1 MKVSKI
7 LSTEAVVEMIHN
19 TCRKVG
25 CLSLKECNR
34 YVTYLSQKLVGKV
47 SLSFHLSVVNPN
59 TRLVFFVCQIGFMPL
74 LIGTPDK
81 KVFFKES
88 LSVHYSLNSHLH
100 THTNVICY
108 TFWQSHFPQDKKTPK
123 KYQTNQNHTKY
134 YSICFHIRTCHII
147 KEILC

>member
-19 TCRKVG
+19 TCRKVA

-34 YVTYLSQKLVGKV
+34 YVTYLSQKLVEKV
-47 SLSFHLSVVNPN
+47 SLSFHLSVVYPN

-100 THTNVICY
+100 THTLMLSVILFGSP
-108 TFWQSHFPQDKKTPK
+108 TSHKTRRHLK
-123 KYQTNQNHTKY
+123 NIKQTKTTQN
-134 YSICFHIRTCHII
+134 II
-147 KEILC
+147 ASVFTYVHVIL